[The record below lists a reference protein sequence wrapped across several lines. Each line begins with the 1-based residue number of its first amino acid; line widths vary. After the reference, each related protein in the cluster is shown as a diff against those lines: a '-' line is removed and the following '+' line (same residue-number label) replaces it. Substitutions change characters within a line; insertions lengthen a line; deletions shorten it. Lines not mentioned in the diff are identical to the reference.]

1 MHDFY
6 FETGPA
12 AFLAGLAVSPHC
24 AGMCAPLAC
33 ALAPWGGPPAERT
46 VFATAHHT
54 VRILAYTLVGALAGG
69 LGLRF
74 GKWLDVTPARWLPWA
89 LLAFYLL
96 IALRLDKGL
105 PLPGFVSRLNARLM
119 FRVRNLPPVAAGGL
133 LGAVT
138 PLIPCGPLHA
148 MFALAFL
155 GASAANGAEIAAG
168 FALGTLPLLWAA
180 QAGFFRLRAKLGTE
194 RLIKIRR
201 IAALTAAAVM
211 AWRLLMPDT
220 ASPFCA

>member
-1 MHDFY
+1 MDSFY

-33 ALAPWGGPPAERT
+33 ALAPWGGPPEART
-46 VFATAHHT
+46 VFATAHHG
-54 VRILAYTLVGALAGG
+54 VRVLAYAAVGAVAGG
-69 LGLRF
+69 LGLKF
-74 GKWLDVTPARWLPWA
+74 GKWLDVSLLRGLPWA
-89 LLAFYLL
+89 LLGFYLL

-105 PLPGFVSRLNARLM
+105 PAPAWVGRFTARTM
-119 FRVRNLPPVAAGGL
+119 HRVRGLPPAAAGGL
-133 LGAVT
+133 LGLVT

-148 MFALAFL
+148 MFGLAFL
-155 GASAANGAEIAAG
+155 SGSSARGAEIAAG

-194 RLIKIRR
+194 RLHHIRR
-201 IAALTAAAVM
+201 VAALLAAAVM
-211 AWRLLMPDT
+211 AWRLLAVNP
-220 ASPFCA
+220 AELCG

>member
-1 MHDFY
+1 MNTLY

-33 ALAPWGGPPAERT
+33 ALAPWGGPPEERT
-46 VFATAHHT
+46 VFATAHHA
-54 VRILAYTLVGALAGG
+54 VRILAYAAVGAAAGA
-69 LGLRF
+69 LGLNF
-74 GKWLDVTPARWLPWA
+74 GKWLDVSLFRWLPWA

-105 PLPGFVSRLNARLM
+105 PIPAWVSRLNARLM
-119 FRVRNLPPVAAGGL
+119 HRVRGLPPAAAGGL
-133 LGAVT
+133 LGLIT

-148 MFALAFL
+148 MFGLAFL
-155 GASAANGAEIAAG
+155 AGSAGRGAEIAAG

-194 RLIKIRR
+194 RLTLIRR
-201 IAALTAAAVM
+201 VTALLAAAVM
-211 AWRLLMPDT
+211 AWRLLAVNP
-220 ASPFCA
+220 AELCG